1 MVSQP
6 SHMISVC
13 FTTPSFRLPVL
24 SLDATTQGKSSLS
37 STDEGRCLCSHFI
50 TLWHFYILYYSCL
63 HTCLNLWIDCKGQGP
78 ICSDFLL
85 SCILG
90 LLWHQTASRN
100 QNPFQLFLKKKKT
113 SNLSGICFIYE
124 QSFLPLPSV
133 TSVFLCSKNT
143 NRAILSV
150 TWYFIRNSKIPIN
163 LNYFHSSD
171 QLLG

>member
-63 HTCLNLWIDCKGQGP
+63 HTCLNLWIDCKGQGH

-100 QNPFQLFLKKKKT
+100 QNPFQLFLKKKPQT
-113 SNLSGICFIYE
+113 LVVYVLYMSNHFSPSPLWPLFFYVPKILTELFCQWLGISLEIQRFPLTWTIFIA
-124 QSFLPLPSV
+124 L
-133 TSVFLCSKNT
+133 
-143 NRAILSV
+143 
-150 TWYFIRNSKIPIN
+150 IN
-163 LNYFHSSD
+163 F
-171 QLLG
+171 